1 MDGSNVHAAGEDG
14 KGTVLFMKKRIK
26 VGLIHSIVIKILWC
40 VVVGVCATW
49 LLEVWTF
56 LPLINENIAENAE
69 NYMYDMAVVY
79 GRNLEEKVARE
90 GKEQALAAVS
100 LSEMFKDVRIK
111 GAASSYAYITDA
123 QGIMLY
129 HPTAEKIGQ
138 SVENEVVKGLVGEIS
153 QGRIPEPAIIT
164 YNFKGVE
171 KYASYY
177 VGGNGNYILVITA
190 DESEI
195 FSKVNMMMRRSYMS
209 GILVLV
215 ICGLLGFGLGKL
227 VVRPINMLAK
237 NVLKLSEM
245 NFTADE
251 TQEKL
256 NRRKDE
262 TGQMS
267 RAISELREELVK
279 VYAQIKEQS
288 KSLYKAAETL
298 SGETMET
305 SEAVGQVDRAVGE
318 IADGATSQAEETQKA
333 TENVILIGNMVE
345 EAGEQVSSLNSNA
358 DAMQRASVEAMET
371 LRELDHTNV
380 QTREAIDKISEQT
393 NTTNESALKIR
404 EATTMITSI
413 AEETNLLSLNASIE
427 AARAGEQGR
436 GFAVV
441 ASQIQ
446 KLAEQSNESAREIEE
461 IIDSLIHDSEEAVE
475 TMDSVKEIIA
485 RQSANVERTGAGFA
499 EVKKGID
506 TSLENISA
514 ISDSISRMDEARIN
528 VVDVVQNLTAIA
540 EENAA
545 GTEETSASATEVGA
559 IVQNMAEQAGKLKE
573 VAGQLESTMDVFK
586 V

>member
-1 MDGSNVHAAGEDG
+1 
-14 KGTVLFMKKRIK
+14 MKKRKK

-56 LPLINENIAENAE
+56 LPLIKENIASNAE

-79 GRNLEEKVARE
+79 GRNLEQKVAE
-90 GKEQALAAVS
+90 DGKEQALAAAS
-100 LSEMFKDVRIK
+100 LSEMFQDVHIK
-111 GAASSYAYITDA
+111 GAESSYAYITDG
-123 QGIMLY
+123 QGTMLY

-138 SVENEVVKGLVGEIS
+138 PVENEVVKGLVKEIE
-153 QGRIPEPAIIT
+153 QGRTPEPDIIT
-164 YNFKGVE
+164 YDFKGVM

-195 FSKVNMMMRRSYMS
+195 FSKVDLMMRRSYLS
-209 GILVLV
+209 GIIVLIV
-215 ICGLLGFGLGKL
+215 CGLIGFGLGKL
-227 VVRPINMLAK
+227 VVHPINMLAK
-237 NVLKLSEM
+237 NVQKLSELD
-245 NFTADE
+245 FVADG

-267 RAISELREELVK
+267 RAISELRDELVK
-279 VYAQIKEQS
+279 VCTQIKEQS
-288 KSLYKAAETL
+288 RSLYTAAEVL
-298 SGETMET
+298 SNETAET
-305 SEAVGQVDRAVGE
+305 SDAVGQVDRAIGE

-345 EAGEQVSSLNSNA
+345 EAGRQVERLNANA
-358 DAMQRASVEAMET
+358 DTMQRASAEAMNT
-371 LRELDHTNV
+371 LKALDDTNV
-380 QTREAIDKISEQT
+380 RTREAIDRIAEQT
-393 NTTNESALKIR
+393 DTTNESALKIR

-461 IIDSLIHDSEEAVE
+461 IIDSLIRDSEEAVA
-475 TMDSVKEIIA
+475 TMDAVKEIIA
-485 RQSANVERTGAGFA
+485 KQSANVERTGTGFA
-499 EVKKGID
+499 EVKSGID
-506 TSLENISA
+506 TSLISMEA
-514 ISDSISRMDEARIN
+514 IAKDIDRMDEARIN

-540 EENAA
+540 QENAA
-545 GTEETSASATEVGA
+545 GTQETSASATEVGA
-559 IVQNMAEQAGKLKE
+559 IVHNMAEQAGKLKE
-573 VAGQLESTMDVFK
+573 VARELESSMSVFK
-586 V
+586 I

>member
-1 MDGSNVHAAGEDG
+1 MYMQQVKTG
-14 KGTVLFMKKRIK
+14 KVRVLSMKKRIK

-129 HPTAEKIGQ
+129 HPTADKIGQ

-195 FSKVNMMMRRSYMS
+195 FSRVNMMMRRSYMS
-209 GILVLV
+209 GIIVLV
-215 ICGLLGFGLGKL
+215 VCGLLGFGLGKL

-245 NFTADE
+245 DFTADE

-279 VYAQIKEQS
+279 VCAQIKEQS
-288 KSLYKAAETL
+288 RSLYKAAETL

-345 EAGEQVSSLNSNA
+345 EVGEQVSSLNSNA
-358 DAMQRASVEAMET
+358 DAMQRASVEALET
-371 LRELDHTNV
+371 LKELDHTNV
-380 QTREAIDKISEQT
+380 QTREAIEKISEQT

-485 RQSANVERTGAGFA
+485 RQSANVERTGEGFA

-514 ISDSISRMDEARIN
+514 ISDSISRMDEARVN

-573 VAGQLESTMDVFK
+573 VAGEMESSMNVFK